1 MSRFTQLRDGAIIW
15 SSTIREWLREHE
27 KPDECIYCGAN
38 GPLTTEHILPRS
50 CGGPDIPDNAIR
62 VCRSCNSGKGGRR
75 LYEWKGLR
83 SKDKIPRIAEGKEL
97 KLLYDLHDKRG
108 TLKVDREQL
117 GCTMCPACD
126 LKPRCIEPGTEEKL
140 TVYCLEGAWV
150 RVLKSSI
157 RGWGEF
163 QCTGKKCGKYELHS
177 FHILQEFVHLGSYDS
192 SPVFRFRK
200 CFDSKGS
207 RTRSIPELS
216 LYHCQ

>member
-1 MSRFTQLRDGAIIW
+1 MSGNGLGQKMRSPNYGRQGAEAALQSARQTQDA
-15 SSTIREWLREHE
+15 E
-27 KPDECIYCGAN
+27 
-38 GPLTTEHILPRS
+38 
-50 CGGPDIPDNAIR
+50 GGQEAIR
-62 VCRSCNSGKGGRR
+62 
-75 LYEWKGLR
+75 
-83 SKDKIPRIAEGKEL
+83 
-97 KLLYDLHDKRG
+97 LHDR
-108 TLKVDREQL
+108 
-117 GCTMCPACD
+117 PACD

-157 RGWGEF
+157 RGGKF
-163 QCTGKKCGKYELHS
+163 QCTGKKCGKFELYS

-216 LYHCQ
+216 PYHCQ